1 MPTVADLMGHSVE
14 TLRQV
19 FQSLLSTEPWLYDA
33 DVLPIPYR
41 EEKELADVG
50 ELPAFGFL
58 ADDGIVTPHP
68 PIARALSTIKSA
80 IEYAGYELL
89 DWKPPSNNESMEI
102 HVSLVRSRG
111 PVES

>member
-1 MPTVADLMGHSVE
+1 MPTVAGLMGHSVE
-14 TLRQV
+14 TLRLV
-19 FQSLLSTEPWLYDA
+19 FKSLLSIEPWLYDA

-41 EEKELADVG
+41 EDKELADD
-50 ELPAFGFL
+50 EKPAFGFL

-80 IEYAGYELL
+80 LEYAGYDLL

-102 HVSLVRSRG
+102 HVSL
-111 PVES
+111 